1 VSSNARDI
9 ELLDAIDAFKK
20 EPFSQ
25 PVWRI
30 TRAGYDPTLG
40 NVSHSRWC
48 NGTFD
53 VLYTSLERDGAIAE
67 IHALLSMQ
75 PVFPSKDQ
83 RFVRKLI
90 VRANE
95 TLRIADLQML
105 AKLGVDTARYTSRD
119 YKRTQEIADAAYFLG
134 FDGLIAPSAR
144 YKGLNAMLFTDNLA
158 PNQIKIVESEVEAVD
173 WKAWKKKYENL

>member
-30 TRAGYDPTLG
+30 TRAGYDPLLG
-40 NVSHSRWC
+40 NVSNSRWC

-53 VLYTSLERDGAIAE
+53 VIYTSLEREGALAE
-67 IHALLSMQ
+67 IYALLSMQ

-83 RFVRKLI
+83 RFVHKLI

-95 TLRIADLQML
+95 TLRIADVQML
-105 AKLGVDTARYTSRD
+105 AKLGVDISRYSTRD
-119 YKRTQEIADAAYFLG
+119 YVRTQEIADAAYFLG

-144 YKGLNAMLFTDNLA
+144 YKGLNAMVFTDKLT
-158 PNQIKIVESEVEAVD
+158 PNQIEIIESDVEAVD
-173 WKAWKKKYENL
+173 WKAWRGRKLDI